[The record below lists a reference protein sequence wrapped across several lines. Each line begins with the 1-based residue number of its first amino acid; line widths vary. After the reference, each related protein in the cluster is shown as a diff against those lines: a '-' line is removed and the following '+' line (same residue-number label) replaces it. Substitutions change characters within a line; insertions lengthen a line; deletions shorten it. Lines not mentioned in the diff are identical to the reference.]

1 MGRGRRGGGGARGP
15 EPRAYGGSTWSGVR
29 GGVLGGARGGR
40 AGGAV
45 FVVCFVFVCR
55 AFDFRREATWSG
67 VWRAGRARN
76 GARAILST
84 WPPGGVVW
92 RPRGGRLVGV
102 HIAFVPAGR
111 GGAERGM
118 AGGRGYHNVAWR
130 AGARYAKRGTCNT
143 ALRHILCVSTW
154 SPPGGVWSRGRMVG
168 ARGAV
173 FVVRG
178 LVLFVFVCR
187 GFVGFVC
194 RTSHLQSLSD
204 SRVRCAHA
212 SGGCRRI
219 RRGHALT
226 TRHAPVGHASDT
238 ARLGPSGVLCG
249 AWPSERSFVRVG
261 TGGSGLGRP
270 RVCSADVGSW
280 RFRRWYGAVGGC
292 SRRGSRPSWW
302 SAAAVARCGGV
313 CVGKLVVCE
322 LWGWGR
328 GGLACA
334 Q

>member
-1 MGRGRRGGGGARGP
+1 MARSCGRTRG
-15 EPRAYGGSTWSGVR
+15 VH
-29 GGVLGGARGGR
+29 V
-40 AGGAV
+40 AGG
-45 FVVCFVFVCR
+45 C
-55 AFDFRREATWSG
+55 
-67 VWRAGRARN
+67 
-76 GARAILST
+76 GA
-84 WPPGGVVW
+84 
-92 RPRGGRLVGV
+92 GGRL
-102 HIAFVPAGR
+102 GR
-111 GGAERGM
+111 GI
-118 AGGRGYHNVAWR
+118 
-130 AGARYAKRGTCNT
+130 CC
-143 ALRHILCVSTW
+143 LCSILV
-154 SPPGGVWSRGRMVG
+154 
-168 ARGAV
+168 
-173 FVVRG
+173 
-178 LVLFVFVCR
+178 VFVCR
-187 GFVGFVC
+187 GCVGFVC
-194 RTSHLQSLSD
+194 RRPYLHYSVQSLSG

-226 TRHAPVGHASDT
+226 ARHAHVGHASDT
-238 ARLGPSGVLCG
+238 ARLGPPGVLCG

-261 TGGSGLGRP
+261 AGGSGLGRP

-334 Q
+334 QQTSAVGDFGGDSEPAAGVRGGVGGSRGGRRLRRL